1 MNDRQAMVL
10 ERKGKKITAM
20 TRSGKFITLRSA
32 HEGIMPGDTITVP
45 SPFMASLVLG
55 RLVPALALSAIMV
68 FVSLFGNQGYLMARP
83 AVAYMTLDS
92 YGSIELVIND
102 RNQVASAQ
110 ALDEAGFEILSS
122 VNYRL
127 RPVEGVV
134 ADLVKAQGAKGAT
147 NVVISLVQ
155 ATPEHEISQLEDKV
169 ANEVA
174 REVWKSPDGDAGDSD
189 PAGGDDPP
197 QSPKV
202 SVAMVTLDLDARTES
217 KNMGISA
224 GRAASWALSEW
235 QSDDFDHETPEAG
248 SKSQDPPLKV
258 EDPLEIWETIRTEL
272 PRINL
277 DSVVDHEEPEKYLKD
292 VTKQWLKELDHF
304 LKAEEKARD
313 KDKGKD
319 KDKDKDKD
327 RDRDKNQDNKKD
339 KDKSKSGANSRNDRK
354 TPGTGDPRNRSSDQ
368 QENPWDGFRC

>member
-1 MNDRQAMVL
+1 MNDRKAMVL

-20 TRSGKFITLRSA
+20 TRTGKFITLRA
-32 HEGIMPGDTITVP
+32 THEGVMPGDTISVP
-45 SPFMASLVLG
+45 SPFMGRLVFG
-55 RLVPALALSAIMV
+55 RLVPALALSAIIV
-68 FVSLFGNQGYLMARP
+68 FLSLFGNQGYSMARP
-83 AVAYMTLDS
+83 AVAYMTFDS

-134 ADLVKAQGAKGAT
+134 ADLVKAQGTRGAT

-174 REVWKSPDGDAGDSD
+174 REVWKSPDNDAADGDPVGI
-189 PAGGDDPP
+189 DDPY
-197 QSPKV
+197 QTPKV

-224 GRAASWALSEW
+224 GRAASWALSEER
-235 QSDDFDHETPEAG
+235 SIKNDYVTPEA
-248 SKSQDPPLKV
+248 DPKPEDPSFKI
-258 EDPLEIWETIRTEL
+258 EDPLGIWETIRTEL
-272 PRINL
+272 PKINL

-292 VTKQWLKELDHF
+292 VTKQWLKELDDF
-304 LKAEEKARD
+304 LNAEEEAKENNRANNSPSRST
-313 KDKGKD
+313 
-319 KDKDKDKD
+319 D
-327 RDRDKNQDNKKD
+327 RRK
-339 KDKSKSGANSRNDRK
+339 NSRDAFYR
-354 TPGTGDPRNRSSDQ
+354 
-368 QENPWDGFRC
+368 